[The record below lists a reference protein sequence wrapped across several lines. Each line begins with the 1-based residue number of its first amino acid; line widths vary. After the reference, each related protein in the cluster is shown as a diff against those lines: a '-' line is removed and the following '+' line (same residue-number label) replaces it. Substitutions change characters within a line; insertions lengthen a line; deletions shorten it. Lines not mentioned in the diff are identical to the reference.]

1 MKKLLLPRLAF
12 LIVTVVTCA
21 PLVAQTNG
29 LALTLVNYTV
39 QNDSSVNLGY
49 TITINAQ
56 ITNTD
61 TANSFAGVLDFGLRN
76 SAQILTQNNTIFK
89 KPPYSSDSVIL
100 NPGETVPAIFSID
113 IETPYFAPGPD
124 VVVVWPISSKP
135 VSDSIL
141 IELNVVGPSNIA
153 DKPEAEFSYI
163 VYPGAIALQGLP
175 YQMQVKQVRIYSI
188 SGQVF
193 IQHNSGINT
202 EIPLGTLPRGIYL
215 CEVYLSDKS
224 RKVIKFVQ

>member
-12 LIVTVVTCA
+12 LIVTVVTCV

-29 LALTLVNYTV
+29 LALTLINYTV
-39 QNDSSVNLGY
+39 QNDSNVNLGY

-61 TANSFAGVLDFGLRN
+61 TANSFTGVLDFGLRN
-76 SAQILTQNNTIFK
+76 SAQVLTQNNSIFK

-100 NPGETVPAIFSID
+100 NPGETVPAIFSVD

-124 VVVVWPISSKP
+124 VVVVWPISNKP

-141 IELNVVGPSNIA
+141 IELNVVGPNSIS
-153 DKPEAEFSYI
+153 KEPEAEFNYI
-163 VYPGAIALQGLP
+163 ISLGVISLQGLP
-175 YQMQVKQVRIYSI
+175 YQKHVKQVRIYNI
-188 SGQVF
+188 SGQVL

-202 EIPLGTLPRGIYL
+202 EIPLGTLPKGIYL